1 MSRFPFS
8 QSNSV
13 GDSSPAIESSL
24 AFSFNQSSN
33 PSSAGGFSFESTPP
47 NSSETPSFGLG
58 TASSSSSAA
67 SSTSLLFGS
76 SPSIF
81 GATGSSPS
89 SLPSFTSTTA
99 YATSSAN
106 TTMTFLGVASSSGT
120 AVGAP
125 SAGSPNMPSEITEEI
140 VKEVIVVEA
149 DTELQ
154 EPSWRSLKQENEEL
168 KKRLKEMEEELEDKD
183 SDLEQR
189 EDLISALLVKESYS
203 NDEIQ
208 EARKLLIN
216 VCKEMIN
223 LTDDGSKIRVKRM
236 GDLDVEPF
244 VKASKRRLTGEDTKL
259 YTKWEKNLRDPHWQP
274 FKWVETGN
282 GVKEVVDEEDEKLKN
297 LREKWG
303 EEVTNAVKTALEE
316 VNEFNPSGRHVV
328 PALWNSK
335 QGRRATLG
343 EAIADMTREI
353 KTLKRKKNLKHR
365 KYL

>member
-8 QSNSV
+8 QSNS
-13 GDSSPAIESSL
+13 GGGSSPSTESSL

-33 PSSAGGFSFESTPP
+33 PSSAGGFSFESTPLT
-47 NSSETPSFGLG
+47 SSATPSFGFG

-81 GATGSSPS
+81 GATSSSPS
-89 SLPSFTSTTA
+89 SLPSSTSTTA
-99 YATSSAN
+99 HATSSAT
-106 TTMTFLGVASSSGT
+106 TTMTSLGVASSSGT
-120 AVGAP
+120 AIGA
-125 SAGSPNMPSEITEEI
+125 PNMPSEITEEI

-154 EPSWRSLKQENEEL
+154 EPSWRFLKQENEEL
-168 KKRLKEMEEELEDKD
+168 KKRVKEMKEELEDKD

-189 EDLISALLVKESYS
+189 EDLISALLVKERYS

-208 EARKLLIN
+208 EARKLLIS
-216 VCKEMIN
+216 ELRDLM
-223 LTDDGSKIRVKRM
+223 DAGSKIRVKRM

-259 YTKWEKNLRDPHWQP
+259 YTKWEENLRDPHWQP
-274 FKWVETGN
+274 FKRVEIGN
-282 GVKEVVDEEDEKLKN
+282 KVKEVVDEEDEKLKN

-316 VNEFNPSGRHVV
+316 VNEFNPSGRHAV
-328 PALWNSK
+328 PALWNSE
-335 QGRRATLG
+335 QGRTATLR
-343 EAIADMTREI
+343 EAIAHMTREI
-353 KTLKRKKNLKHR
+353 KTLKRKTNLKHR
-365 KYL
+365 K